1 MAKNSVPCGTRAVR
15 TARQPRCDY
24 RFLELLEADFGIS
37 QFSLRSAFMGVP
49 PTTKKQAIVLCE
61 WAIRVA
67 GGDPEEAGDTLR
79 AWAKKNEVGS
89 YDPRLLDAPELTWE
103 QAEHE
108 RRVREGWL

>member
-1 MAKNSVPCGTRAVR
+1 MAKSSLPRGRR
-15 TARQPRCDY
+15 TARTTRHLRCDY
-24 RFLELLEADFGIS
+24 LFLELLEEDFGIS

-49 PTTKKQAIVLCE
+49 PATKKQAIALCE

-67 GGDPEEAGDTLR
+67 GSDPEKAGDALC
-79 AWAKKNEVGS
+79 AWAKKNEAGS